1 MATTQRGP
9 VNRRLSRLA
18 ETVLLP
24 DECPLSQVL
33 AVIGHRWT
41 VQVLWTLDL
50 ADRPLRFRELQRSL
64 EPITQKEL
72 TNRLRE
78 LEASGMVH
86 RTVYAEVPPR
96 VEYRMTE
103 LGQTIM
109 PLLFALGA
117 WVKQHRPNLK
127 GGAAATV
134 SQPPGA

>member
-1 MATTQRGP
+1 
-9 VNRRLSRLA
+9 
-18 ETVLLP
+18 
-24 DECPLSQVL
+24 VL

-78 LEASGMVH
+78 LEASGLVS

-96 VEYRMTE
+96 VEYRMTD
-103 LGQTIM
+103 LGQTLM
-109 PLLFALGA
+109 PRLVALA
-117 WVKQHRPNLK
+117 EWVKQHRPNLQ

-134 SQPPGA
+134 AQPPGASHTR

>member
-1 MATTQRGP
+1 M
-9 VNRRLSRLA
+9 
-18 ETVLLP
+18 
-24 DECPLSQVL
+24 PLSQVL

-41 VQVLWTLDL
+41 VQVLWTLHY
-50 ADRPLRFRELQRSL
+50 ATRPLRFRELQRSL

-109 PLLFALGA
+109 PLLVALGE